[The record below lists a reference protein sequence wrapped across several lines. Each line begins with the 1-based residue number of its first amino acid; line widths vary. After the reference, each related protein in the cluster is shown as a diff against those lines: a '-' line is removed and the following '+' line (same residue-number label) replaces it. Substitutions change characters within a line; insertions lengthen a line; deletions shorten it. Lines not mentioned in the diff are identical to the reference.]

1 VEYRATVEV
10 AGVAVVSAAVE
21 DSGALAEEVPAVV
34 APAAAGSA
42 FNRGLMVAEN
52 KVPTKTIEEFVS
64 RLRRAAGS
72 NLLSVILYGSAAAG
86 EFDPEFS
93 DINLLC
99 LLRQAS
105 FQTLATLAPAI
116 DWWHRQKQPTPLLMT
131 GAELERSTD
140 VFVIELMD
148 LQSHHRVLYGED
160 MLERLAI
167 STQFHR
173 VQVEY
178 ELREKLILLRQ
189 RMLLAAGNDGKLW
202 ELMFRSL
209 SAFAALFRHA
219 LLLLGERAPQSKRE
233 VLHLAAARFGFDISS
248 LEQILNVREHKVKS
262 KELDAKDIAGRY
274 LSAVEQVTAAVDKIL
289 DSPGPRSS

>member
-1 VEYRATVEV
+1 M
-10 AGVAVVSAAVE
+10 
-21 DSGALAEEVPAVV
+21 VPE
-34 APAAAGSA
+34 S
-42 FNRGLMVAEN
+42 
-52 KVPTKTIEEFVS
+52 KVPTKSIEEFIS
-64 RLRRAAGS
+64 RLRQAAGP
-72 NLLSVILYGSAAAG
+72 NLLSVILYGSAASG

-99 LLRQAS
+99 ILREAS
-105 FQTLATLAPAI
+105 FQTLAALAPAI
-116 DWWHRQKQPTPLLMT
+116 DWWHRQRQPTPLLMT
-131 GAELERSTD
+131 GEELERSSD

-148 LQSHHRVLYGED
+148 IQSQHRVLYGED
-160 MLERLAI
+160 VLERLAI

-189 RMLLAAGNDGKLW
+189 RMLRAAANDGKLW

-209 SAFAALFRHA
+209 SAFTALFRHA
-219 LLLLGERAPQSKRE
+219 LLVVGERAPANKRE
-233 VLHLAAARFGFDISS
+233 VLHLAASRFGFDISS
-248 LEQILNVREHKVKS
+248 FEQVLNVREHKAKS

-274 LSAVEQVTAAVDKIL
+274 LSAVEKVTAAVDKTL